1 MWSVALPYTS
11 YHVVVARRYAQQ
23 TADQRRAERRARLVE
38 AAVAAFGTR
47 GYFATSI
54 EQLCSDAGI
63 STRNF
68 YDEFAS
74 REALLAALHDMLNE
88 RAMAA
93 VVDALADVE
102 GLEDRAVAG
111 VRAYFE
117 VMTEDPRWARIAVV
131 ESVGVSPAME
141 AHRNQALARF
151 ASLIQGEADRLA
163 ALGVIPRRDH
173 SLTAIALVGAINGLI
188 NLWAAGGDRDAAID
202 DVVSEAARLIVAA
215 LRA

>member
-1 MWSVALPYTS
+1 MSGCY
-11 YHVVVARRYAQQ
+11 VVSGLTIRGVARRYAQQ
-23 TADQRRAERRARLVE
+23 TADQRRAERRSRLVE

-74 REALLAALHDMLNE
+74 REELLAALHDLLNS

-93 VVDALADVE
+93 VVDALAAVD
-102 GLEDRAVAG
+102 GLSVEDRALAG
-111 VRAYFE
+111 VRAYFD
-117 VMTEDPRWARIAVV
+117 VMTSDFRWARIAVV

-151 ASLIQGEADRLA
+151 ASLIEAEADRLA
-163 ALGVIPRRDH
+163 AAGVIPRRDH

-188 NLWAAGGDRDAAID
+188 NQWAAGGSLVIE
-202 DVVSEAARLIVAA
+202 DVVAEAARLIVAG
-215 LRA
+215 LRS

>member
-1 MWSVALPYTS
+1 MSGCY
-11 YHVVVARRYAQQ
+11 VVSGLTIRGVARRYAQQ
-23 TADQRRAERRARLVE
+23 TADQRRAERRSRLVE

-74 REALLAALHDMLNE
+74 REELLAALHDLLNS

-93 VVDALADVE
+93 VVDALAAVD
-102 GLEDRAVAG
+102 GLSVEDRALAG
-111 VRAYFE
+111 VRAYFD
-117 VMTEDPRWARIAVV
+117 VMTSDFRWARIAVV

-141 AHRNQALARF
+141 AHRNQALATF
-151 ASLIQGEADRLA
+151 ADLIEGEADRLA
-163 ALGVIPRRDH
+163 AAGVIPRRDH

-188 NLWAAGGDRDAAID
+188 NQWAAGGSLVIE
-202 DVVSEAARLIVAA
+202 DVVAEAARLIVAG
-215 LRA
+215 LRS